1 MEFLT
6 KEYSF
11 PSHSGLCDIYA
22 QSAAPIDYGS
32 IKGVVQISH
41 GMAEYSNRYARFAF
55 ELCKEGYAVFV
66 SDHIG
71 HGSSVTDREMLGF
84 FGETDGEEHFVED
97 LKALTDIIKAEYPD
111 LPFFMLGHGMG
122 SLIARKYTAKY
133 GYLLDGVIYTGTSG
147 ENSAVGVG
155 IQLANT
161 YIKQNGPMHR
171 SELIDTIAFGA
182 YNRKT
187 PKRTHCDWV
196 SRDEE
201 EVDKFIADE
210 LCGYKYTVS
219 GMRALFMLLKQVSSR
234 RWFNSVPLSMHI
246 LMLSGSKDPIG
257 DYGKGVEEVY
267 KKLKKTGHKNVS
279 MKLYDEARHEIL
291 NETNR
296 QEVYE
301 DIINWLNEKVDL
313 HKEATVSTVVVP
325 AIDDLPDPEELA
337 EINEKKVEEILEQVE
352 EIIPT
357 TESSIEEKTKEIVE
371 EIMAET
377 VEEIEEI
384 I

>member
-41 GMAEYSNRYARFAF
+41 GMAEYSNRYARFAL

-71 HGSSVTDREMLGF
+71 HGSSITDRDMLGF

-97 LKALTDIIKAEYPD
+97 LKALTDIIKGEYPD

-147 ENSAVGVG
+147 ENSAVGIG

-171 SELIDTIAFGA
+171 SELIDTIAFGG

-201 EVDKFIADE
+201 EVDKFIADD

-219 GMRALFMLLKQVSSR
+219 GMRALFNLLKQVSSR

-267 KKLKKTGHKNVS
+267 KKLKKTGHKNVT
-279 MKLYDEARHEIL
+279 MKLYEDARHEIL

-301 DIINWLNEKVDL
+301 DIINWLNEKVEL
-313 HKEATVSTVVVP
+313 HKEVTAPVVP
-325 AIDDLPDPEELA
+325 AIDELPDPEILA

-357 TESSIEEKTKEIVE
+357 TEESIEEKTKEVVE
-371 EIMAET
+371 EIIAEI
-377 VEEIEEI
+377 VEDTAEDIIE
-384 I
+384 